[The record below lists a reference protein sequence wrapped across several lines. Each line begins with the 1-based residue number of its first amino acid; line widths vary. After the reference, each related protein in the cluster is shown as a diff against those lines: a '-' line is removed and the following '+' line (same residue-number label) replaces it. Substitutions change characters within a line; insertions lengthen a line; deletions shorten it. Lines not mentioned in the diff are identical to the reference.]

1 MPPLCVCV
9 SVDYAVYGVRRLV
22 RGAADHAGC
31 VVRGAGHRAPPIRL
45 GRAAADGDSRRGR
58 AGESCGDA
66 HGKQF
71 SVHLIRPPFL
81 AICRKF
87 AQVSHLQQKPQKK
100 VPVRRCVGCN
110 TQKPKK
116 ELVRIVRSPE
126 GEVSVDLTGKRS
138 GRGAY
143 LCPSAA
149 CLAKARKAKRLE
161 HAFGVPVPDEVFE
174 RLTEEMACAEQA
186 VKEAMPRGE

>member
-1 MPPLCVCV
+1 MPPLCVRV
-9 SVDYAVYGVRRLV
+9 SVDHAVYGVRRLV

-87 AQVSHLQQKPQKK
+87 ARKSAEICGKP
-100 VPVRRCVGCN
+100 
-110 TQKPKK
+110 
-116 ELVRIVRSPE
+116 
-126 GEVSVDLTGKRS
+126 
-138 GRGAY
+138 
-143 LCPSAA
+143 
-149 CLAKARKAKRLE
+149 LE
-161 HAFGVPVPDEVFE
+161 KLVFE
-174 RLTEEMACAEQA
+174 QVLTHEQNFIEKKYKTA
-186 VKEAMPRGE
+186 KVI